1 MCHRIIEWIERI
13 FFDFFPSPFYGG
25 SESLS
30 RVMEKLSDVRK
41 REAKDFLKKGRRRK
55 NDGDDQDSIEI

>member
-1 MCHRIIEWIERI
+1 
-13 FFDFFPSPFYGG
+13 
-25 SESLS
+25 
-30 RVMEKLSDVRK
+30 MEKLSDVRK